1 MIDLGNFSYVGVLG
15 FVLVGCLWLEL
26 ALRTR
31 VVRRWRRLLLTFAL
45 PVAAFTAWDYYAIA
59 AGHWYFDE
67 SKVLGTRVL
76 GIIPLDEILFF
87 LCIPLASVLTLE
99 AVRAVKRWPVGEES

>member
-1 MIDLGNFSYVGVLG
+1 MIDLGNYSYVGVLG

-31 VVRRWRRLLLTFAL
+31 VLRRLRRLLLTFVL
-45 PVAAFTAWDYYAIA
+45 PLFVFTAWDYYAISE
-59 AGHWYFDE
+59 GHWYFDE
-67 SKVLGTRVL
+67 TKVLGLRVL
-76 GIIPLDEILFF
+76 GIVPLDEILFF

-99 AVRAVKRWPVGEES
+99 AVRSVKRWPVGEEE